1 MAGSLKRHKMVV
13 CVTATATGETRT
25 LSLLMLEFAT
35 EGQFEKATVMG
46 VLIVVFVGTG
56 ALISRGLGG
65 RVGMRAQ

>member
-1 MAGSLKRHKMVV
+1 
-13 CVTATATGETRT
+13 
-25 LSLLMLEFAT
+25 MLEFAT

-46 VLIVVFVGTG
+46 VLIVVFVGTA